1 MPPPTSGLDRDLRL
15 IRRRGWLFLPF
26 LVLGVVVA
34 VVFNAVAGET
44 NAVAEIELD
53 TVIHDPGSAGERGL
67 RIYEALSMTDDPE
80 FAARVIAVI
89 GDGAFDYGERFAV
102 ELTPASVAPGVSRGV
117 LTVSVKDRQRGA
129 AERYREAFVSVFEQ
143 EFLDLDGLF
152 RQRFVESVEHVAA
165 EAEAHFVAAYAELW
179 AATAERGI
187 PVDELFRSRQG
198 TNPLDSLNVQEAELR
213 KELAHAEA
221 ALAAA
226 RTAGLSETATASLA
240 AGVIG
245 EEVRAGDGEVVL
257 AAYAASLETALA
269 SISGRIAALSDGS
282 LDPALLAKL
291 DEVRAL
297 DWAKETAW
305 LRVVNARVAVESTES
320 WMHVERTVS
329 GGLGGSVAGLIAV
342 TLALTLVFGL
352 IAIYTVE
359 WLAQVRRGEAA

>member
-1 MPPPTSGLDRDLRL
+1 MPPRTSGLQRDVRL

-26 LVLGVVVA
+26 LALGVVVA
-34 VVFNAVAGET
+34 IVFNAFAGET

-80 FAARVIAVI
+80 FVAQVLAEI
-89 GDGAFDYGERFAV
+89 GEEEFDYDERF
-102 ELTPASVAPGVSRGV
+102 ELDLTPTSVAPGVSRGV
-117 LTVSVKDRQRGA
+117 LTISVKDRSRGDA
-129 AERYREAFVSVFEQ
+129 KRYRDAFVSVFER
-143 EFLDLDGLF
+143 EFLALDGLF
-152 RQRFVESVEHVAA
+152 RRRFVESVTHVAA
-165 EAEAHFVAAYAELW
+165 EAEAHFVDAYAELR
-179 AATAERGI
+179 AATAARSI

-213 KELAHAEA
+213 RELARAEA

-226 RTAGLSETATASLA
+226 RDAGLSATAVASLA
-240 AGVIG
+240 AGVLG
-245 EEVRAGDGEVVL
+245 EEVRPGDGEEVL
-257 AAYAASLETALA
+257 TAHAASLEAALA

-282 LDPALLAKL
+282 LAPALLAKL

-320 WMHVERTVS
+320 WMHVERTAS
-329 GGLGGSVAGLIAV
+329 GGLAGSVAGLIAV

-359 WLAQVRRGEAA
+359 WLAQVRREDAP